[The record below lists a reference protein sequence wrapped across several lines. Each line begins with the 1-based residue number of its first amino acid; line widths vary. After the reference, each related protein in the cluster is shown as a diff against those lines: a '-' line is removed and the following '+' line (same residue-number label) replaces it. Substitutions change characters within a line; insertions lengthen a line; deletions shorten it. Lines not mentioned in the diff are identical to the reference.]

1 MSKKDFDDSKVLTP
15 ANKDAKKYYGAKV
28 LYADTYHELI
38 RNFNRY
44 YDDMVQP
51 INKATL
57 TGTLEGWSSSSMS
70 FMIEG
75 LSGKVFDFIYVL
87 EDPPLIQ
94 ERPFK
99 DTEEF
104 VEVFEKLW
112 SDHMKKG
119 LRDPM
124 SHPTIWIREIDTKKD
139 FMVVGMDETTI
150 TIIDTKQECV
160 GEMIF
165 GGHNPTRTVLLP
177 TKIDMTYLASRF
189 TFLDGTGC
197 IVTTRL

>member
-1 MSKKDFDDSKVLTP
+1 MSEKDFDDSKVLTP
-15 ANKDAKKYYGAKV
+15 ASNHLDKYYGARV
-28 LYADTYHELI
+28 LYADTYIELV
-38 RNFNRY
+38 RNFGRY
-44 YDDMVQP
+44 SEPGTDK
-51 INKATL
+51 KAISGIL
-57 TGTLEGWSSSSMS
+57 QGWSDNSMS
-70 FMIEG
+70 FKIEG
-75 LSGKVFDFIYVL
+75 LQNKVFDFIYVL

-104 VEVFEKLW
+104 LKVYTRRWTE
-112 SDHMKKG
+112 HMN
-119 LRDPM
+119 RNYIDPM

-139 FMVVGMDETTI
+139 FVVVGMDETTV
-150 TIIDTKQECV
+150 TIIDAAKQECV

-177 TKIDMTYLASRF
+177 TKIDMAYLAARF
-189 TFLDGTGC
+189 IFLDGTGC